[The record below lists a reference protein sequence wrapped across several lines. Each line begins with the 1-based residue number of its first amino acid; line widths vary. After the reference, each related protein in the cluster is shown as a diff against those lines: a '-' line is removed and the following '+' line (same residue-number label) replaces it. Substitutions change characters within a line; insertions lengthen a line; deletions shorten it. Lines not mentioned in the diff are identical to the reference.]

1 MLPIFQGF
9 FLSYVP
15 LVLEGN
21 IIQGLSW
28 LTMGVG
34 GYVSR
39 HDLSTYSKASEYVLV
54 YLAELYECSFKV

>member
-9 FLSYVP
+9 LLYVP

-28 LTMGVG
+28 LTIGGGGASVG
-34 GYVSR
+34 MIYPHTVKPVSM
-39 HDLSTYSKASEYVLV
+39 
-54 YLAELYECSFKV
+54 C